1 MPKILIEGFKSLNK
15 VAMSKAINS
24 NTPFDLKESKAITDK
39 LLADGIVE
47 IPIETS
53 FNVVGLLSALNS
65 ANANVK
71 FAE

>member
-1 MPKILIEGFKSLNK
+1 MPKIFIEGFENLNK
-15 VAMSKAINS
+15 VAMSKALNS

-39 LLADGIVE
+39 LLANGIVE

-53 FNVVGLLSALNS
+53 FNVVGLLSALSS

>member
-1 MPKILIEGFKSLNK
+1 MPKILIEGFESLNK
-15 VAMSKAINS
+15 VAMSKALNS
-24 NTPFDLKESKAITDK
+24 NTPLDLKESKAITDK
-39 LLADGIVE
+39 LLANGIVE
-47 IPIETS
+47 IPIETT

>member
-1 MPKILIEGFKSLNK
+1 MPKILIEGFEKLNK

-24 NTPFDLKESKAITDK
+24 NTQFNLKESKAITDK
-39 LLADGIVE
+39 LLANRIVE
-47 IPIETS
+47 IPIEAS
-53 FNVVGLLSALNS
+53 FNIVGLLSALNS

>member
-1 MPKILIEGFKSLNK
+1 MPKILIEGFENLNK

-24 NTPFDLKESKAITDK
+24 NTPFDLNESKAITDS
-39 LLADGIVE
+39 LLAKGMVE
-47 IPIETS
+47 IQIETS

>member
-1 MPKILIEGFKSLNK
+1 MPKILIEGFEKLNK

-24 NTPFDLKESKAITDK
+24 NTQFNLKESKAITDK
-39 LLADGIVE
+39 LLANGIVE
-47 IPIETS
+47 IPIEAS
-53 FNVVGLLSALNS
+53 FNIVGLLSALNS

>member
-1 MPKILIEGFKSLNK
+1 MPKILIEGFESLNK
-15 VAMSKAINS
+15 VAMSKALNS
-24 NTPFDLKESKAITDK
+24 NTPLDLKESKAITDK
-39 LLADGIVE
+39 LLANGIVE

>member
-1 MPKILIEGFKSLNK
+1 MPKILIEGFESLNK
-15 VAMSKAINS
+15 VAMSKALNS
-24 NTPFDLKESKAITDK
+24 NTPLDLKESKAITDK
-39 LLADGIVE
+39 LLANGIVE

-71 FAE
+71 FTE

>member
-1 MPKILIEGFKSLNK
+1 MPKILIEGYENLNK
-15 VAMSKAINS
+15 VAMSEAINL
-24 NTPFDLKESKAITDK
+24 NTALGLKESKAITDK
-39 LLADGIVE
+39 LLVKGVVE
-47 IPIETS
+47 IPLETS

>member
-1 MPKILIEGFKSLNK
+1 VPKILIEGFEKLNK

-24 NTPFDLKESKAITDK
+24 NTQFNLKESKAITDK
-39 LLADGIVE
+39 LLANRIVE
-47 IPIETS
+47 IPIEAS
-53 FNVVGLLSALNS
+53 FNIVGLLSALNS

>member
-1 MPKILIEGFKSLNK
+1 MPKILIEGFENLNK
-15 VAMSKAINS
+15 VAMSNAINS
-24 NTPFDLKESKAITDK
+24 NMPFDLKESKAITDS
-39 LLADGIVE
+39 LLAKGMVE
-47 IPIETS
+47 IQIKTS

>member
-1 MPKILIEGFKSLNK
+1 MPKILIEGFENLNK

-24 NTPFDLKESKAITDK
+24 NTPFNLKESKAITDK
-39 LLADGIVE
+39 LLANGIVE
-47 IPIETS
+47 IPIEAS

>member
-1 MPKILIEGFKSLNK
+1 MPKILIEGFESLNK
-15 VAMSKAINS
+15 VAMSKALNS
-24 NTPFDLKESKAITDK
+24 NTPLDVKESKEITDK
-39 LLADGIVE
+39 LLANGIVE

-53 FNVVGLLSALNS
+53 FNVVGLLAALNS